1 MAKECPK
8 CHGAMVAG
16 LTIDQNESMRG
27 VSQWLEGAPD
37 RSMWVGL
44 KLKGKTP
51 LDIQTFRC
59 ARCGYLENYAPG

>member
-1 MAKECPK
+1 MTKTCPK
-8 CHGAMVAG
+8 CQASMVQG
-16 LTIDQNESMRG
+16 VIIDKNESMRG
-27 VSQWLEGAPD
+27 VSQWLEGTPE

-59 ARCGYLENYAPG
+59 TRCAFLENYAPA